1 MPTQKRNQVVPWL
14 GLKNQSLWIID
25 HKFSNTVIATLKK
38 KKDKKFKKL
47 NIESYEF

>member
-1 MPTQKRNQVVPWL
+1 M
-14 GLKNQSLWIID
+14 D
-25 HKFSNTVIATLKK
+25 HRSQIFKYYYSYIKK